1 MALLFENAAKAKNAI
16 VASQQKEIAKLY
28 DDWANDIAD
37 RAKFYS
43 HKTNASAPLSER
55 YYKELYSQ
63 MKATSQMVSDEI
75 AGIIKGNMYTIA
87 DSVVADNVKWLQ
99 SFGFSEDG
107 LNAAFSYVPHD
118 VVQMLVTG
126 QVYQGGWNLSQRIW
140 SDNQQMQ
147 KDIYQIMA
155 RGLAENKSIYNIA
168 KDLESYVKPGAAKAW
183 NPILAMRNTKTGEI
197 EYKRIYKSQVDY
209 NAQRLAR
216 TLAQHTYQQSFI
228 ATTKDN
234 PFITEY
240 IWHSNGSR
248 VCPLCAD
255 RDGKHFKKDELP
267 MDHPNGMC
275 TMEPAVA
282 EDMVDQL
289 ADWFNSPDG
298 TYPEIDAFAGNFGYE
313 AKAVKSV
320 TDFVNKYGM
329 STKSPSAWFNSLNQI
344 QKAEAKALKD
354 ASGLNWNEWYEQN
367 IHSSG
372 NPNLDFVKKY
382 GTSTKSP
389 NAWFSSLTPE
399 QKAEAKLLK
408 EQSGLTWNKWYEQ
421 YVYAGGTNQATAKV
435 VQTAAQ
441 SVDDVLAAAKA
452 KLGSIPNKT
461 YSGIWK
467 DDVTLADYESK
478 AGSIVAKKQYYAD
491 QIAKLGNSVD
501 DLAKKAKFQG
511 YLDDLAEFEKN
522 GKLYMQAQQEVKAA
536 QMAFNQ
542 AKGIQGKFTPDM
554 YTDEA
559 KAAAKS
565 FTSADAADK
574 FHRKYLDSIWNEGT
588 EYEHYSVWEYT
599 QNSNPINKSLS
610 GYHDDWSRSSFKG
623 LGKTDLGHEDNWRS
637 FDTKTFDK
645 KFGVNGHKDYK
656 SVVQSLTTM
665 IDKSEL
671 PDSVYLVR
679 GSDKNGL
686 AGLLEGNLLSFDDA
700 KSLLNSG
707 DVGKIKSALEG
718 QVFTNHSYMSTGI
731 AKGTGFSGEVS
742 YEVFAPKGTHAI
754 YAEPASY
761 YGNTVGMK
769 EKLYKVGQS
778 YSSIGREAEVIIQ
791 RGTDFRITDVAVDGR
806 GHISIKMEI
815 VNQPDYFKTGLEH
828 THNGGKTSYKK

>member
-140 SDNQQMQ
+140 SDNQQTQ

-354 ASGLNWNEWYEQN
+354 ASGL
-367 IHSSG
+367 
-372 NPNLDFVKKY
+372 
-382 GTSTKSP
+382 
-389 NAWFSSLTPE
+389 
-399 QKAEAKLLK
+399 
-408 EQSGLTWNKWYEQ
+408 TWNKWYEQ

-554 YTDEA
+554 YTVLEIFRIIKSGMYTDEA

-574 FHRKYLDSIWNEGT
+574 FHRKYLDSIWDEGSDW
-588 EYEHYSVWEYT
+588 EHYSVWEYT

-637 FDTKTFDK
+637 FNTKTFDK

-656 SVVQSLTTM
+656 SVVQNLTTM

-707 DVGKIKSALEG
+707 DAGKIKSVLEG

-769 EKLYKVGQS
+769 EKLYKAGQS
-778 YSSIGREAEVIIQ
+778 YSSIGCEAEVIIQ
-791 RGTDFRITDVAVDGR
+791 RGTDFRITDVSVDGR
-806 GHISIKMEI
+806 GHVSIKMEI